1 MKIFPRLFV
10 LMAFVLYGTISPAQ
24 SDKDIGV
31 VLGKALTAVASGN
44 FTTAETLRD
53 SLKDKDARA
62 LILWSQ
68 LRAGRGDWRDYTDFI
83 RNHAD
88 WPGLKYLRRQGEAA
102 IDSTTPAREVRDYF
116 CQPTPANWAWCV
128 LFCRGV
134 ETQ

>member
-10 LMAFVLYGTISPAQ
+10 LMAFVLCGVLYGTITPAQ

-31 VLGKALTAVASGN
+31 VLGKALTAVAKGD

-68 LRAGRGDWRDYTDFI
+68 LRAGRGDWRDYTDFY
-83 RNHAD
+83 
-88 WPGLKYLRRQGEAA
+88 PQSRRL
-102 IDSTTPAREVRDYF
+102 
-116 CQPTPANWAWCV
+116 AWV
-128 LFCRGV
+128 KISAPSGRGCD
-134 ETQ
+134 

>member
-10 LMAFVLYGTISPAQ
+10 LMAFVLCGVLYGTITPAQ

-68 LRAGRGDWRDYTDFI
+68 LRAGG
-83 RNHAD
+83 
-88 WPGLKYLRRQGEAA
+88 A
-102 IDSTTPAREVRDYF
+102 IGAIIPILSV
-116 CQPTPANWAWCV
+116 PTPIG
-128 LFCRGV
+128 LG
-134 ETQ
+134 